1 MREVIQTPLGR
12 SYFQS
17 NARTAVG
24 MWKIGAEDTRNFP
37 IPVPPLEVQREIV
50 DMVNRQRARIAEER
64 KAAEERQAQAA
75 REVER

>member
-1 MREVIQTPLGR
+1 
-12 SYFQS
+12 
-17 NARTAVG
+17 

-37 IPVPPLEVQREIV
+37 IPVPSLEVQREIV